1 MKRLILRSCVV
12 VCLCLMIVSSL
23 QAQVRP
29 PENPQ
34 AYKKQQT
41 TILKTLKKDMDKS
54 SNKDDVALDYIEQ
67 MIAYYKAGSAL
78 SQNVMDH
85 GDNQIIRQV
94 GRSIRKRNGT
104 EVKKME
110 EIKLRLKDQKVKD
123 EIKEKEYLEIFN
135 QILEGMI
142 EDLERVEDENIDRAF
157 LIQMICYNEGI
168 IKMAQN
174 LLNYTA
180 NIEVQDIAQ
189 KIIDRHT
196 KEILYLQKLAK
207 EIRL

>member
-1 MKRLILRSCVV
+1 MKRLILRSCVI
-12 VCLCLMIVSSL
+12 VCLCMMIINSL
-23 QAQVRP
+23 QAQVRA

-110 EIKLRLKDQKVKD
+110 EVKLRLKDQKVKD
-123 EIKEKEYLEIFN
+123 EVKEKEYLDTFN
-135 QILEGMI
+135 QTLEAMI
-142 EDLERVEDENIDRAF
+142 EDLEKVEDENIDRAF

-168 IKMAQN
+168 IKIAQN
-174 LLNYTA
+174 VLNYTS

-196 KEILYLQKLAK
+196 KEIPYLQKLAR